1 MEDQNK
7 ILLTKVIENRLERAL
22 NGNGGEEDKLA
33 FKEAMEAVSKQIEF
47 EKIELSHEE
56 AAEKM
61 KIEKEKN
68 LRDEAAAKEKDRN
81 DRIVQIGIFTAGL
94 IAGPAIEVITKTIYA
109 NKICKLEQF
118 ETFTTSAGR
127 GISSW
132 FRFKK

>member
-22 NGNGGEEDKLA
+22 NDEGGEGDRLA
-33 FKEAMEAVSKQIEF
+33 FKEAMEAVSKQIEL
-47 EKIELSHEE
+47 ERVELSHEE
-56 AAEKM
+56 AIAKM
-61 KIEKEKN
+61 KIDEDKNFRDEMAAREKEQ
-68 LRDEAAAKEKDRN
+68 KDRM
-81 DRIVQIGIFTAGL
+81 VQIGIFAAGL
-94 IAGPAIEVITKTIYA
+94 LAGPVIEVITKTIYA

-132 FRFKK
+132 FRFRK